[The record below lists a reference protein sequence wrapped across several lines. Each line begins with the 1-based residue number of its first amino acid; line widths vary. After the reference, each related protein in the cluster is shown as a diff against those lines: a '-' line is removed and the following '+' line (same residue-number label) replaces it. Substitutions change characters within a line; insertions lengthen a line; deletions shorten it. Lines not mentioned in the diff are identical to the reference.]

1 MHLHSYTKY
10 AWKQQGALDPQ
21 HGNMVIMCI
30 YVYFEALGLRAKKC
44 LESVWLQWKT
54 NWKFFPIEENA
65 LVGGFIFF
73 SILTPKIVEDSH
85 FDEHIFQRGWFNHQ
99 LDAPLTLSTRLP
111 SPPFF
116 CSQAF
121 AAVEQRELRAKVL
134 PGNGWNPPHDE
145 C

>member
-1 MHLHSYTKY
+1 
-10 AWKQQGALDPQ
+10 
-21 HGNMVIMCI
+21 MVTMEDELKVFSHWRECTGWW
-30 YVYFEALGLRAKKC
+30 FH
-44 LESVWLQWKT
+44 
-54 NWKFFPIEENA
+54 
-65 LVGGFIFF
+65 FF